1 MNNSRRK
8 RIKEST
14 LMLMGALERLRK
26 IYAAERDK
34 QVADSLKE
42 AIPELEKAVKTLS
55 DTEF

>member
-1 MNNSRRK
+1 
-8 RIKEST
+8 
-14 LMLMGALERLRK
+14 MLMGALERLRK

>member
-26 IYAAERDK
+26 VYAVERDK
-34 QVADSLKE
+34 QVADSLKD
-42 AIPELEKAVKTLS
+42 AISGLDEAVKTLTG
-55 DTEF
+55 TEF